1 MRKFKEIIIMNVLL
15 IFMSFTASFSQ
26 TQPKLPTGTKAY
38 SSSLF
43 LAPDSIIWTGKTGSY
58 TALAPKAYVDSVAS
72 APIGTVLPSQLNLST
87 VGLPFL
93 RHKVPTVVG
102 GGGNNFTS
110 GLIVSET
117 ANEEG
122 DPNSIV
128 RRWQRRIKAGNAV
141 LPDEVITKFQ
151 LDSVIFNEVGVQPNN
166 TRDTLS
172 SPNSLL
178 LYTDRSAIV
187 NANDYNVII
196 GASSSSI
203 KNGDGLGRNFISGSR
218 DAKITTGVSSSAIIG
233 SNIATINGNRQT
245 SAIIAST
252 NGYMEPWS
260 GGIGTQKWNSALV
273 ATLNS
278 VIQSSNSYVLVT
290 GKGNISNGS
299 AQLVAGQNNLFEA
312 SRSVDDPLK
321 KNFIVGNGTG
331 SNGVGGLPT
340 LRSNAFHVTQG
351 GKAWVQNE
359 MEVDAAGG
367 ALVLKSPN
375 GTRYK
380 ITVSNTGTLTATQL

>member
-1 MRKFKEIIIMNVLL
+1 MNVLL

-43 LAPDSIIWTGKTGSY
+43 MAPDSIIWTGKTGSY

-72 APIGTVLPSQLNLST
+72 APIGNVLPSQLNLST

-141 LPDEVITKFQ
+141 LPDEVITKYQ

-166 TRDTLS
+166 TFDTLVN

-178 LYTDRSAIV
+178 LYTRQSAIR
-187 NANDYNVII
+187 NSNEYNTILGSI
-196 GASSSSI
+196 SSSI
-203 KNGDGLGRNFISGSR
+203 KNSGAGRNFIAGSR
-218 DAKITTGVSSSAIIG
+218 SANIDASHSTAIIASEYSTLRG
-233 SNIATINGNRQT
+233 SRQT

-252 NGYMEPWS
+252 NSSMEPW
-260 GGIGTQKWNSALV
+260 GGIGTVKWNSALV

-278 VIQSSNSYVLVT
+278 VIQSSNSYTLVT

-299 AQLVAGQNNLFEA
+299 AQFVAGQNNLFEA

-331 SNGVGGLPT
+331 SNGIGGLPT

-359 MEVDAAGG
+359 FEVDAAGG

-380 ITVSNTGTLTATQL
+380 ITVSDTGTLSATQL